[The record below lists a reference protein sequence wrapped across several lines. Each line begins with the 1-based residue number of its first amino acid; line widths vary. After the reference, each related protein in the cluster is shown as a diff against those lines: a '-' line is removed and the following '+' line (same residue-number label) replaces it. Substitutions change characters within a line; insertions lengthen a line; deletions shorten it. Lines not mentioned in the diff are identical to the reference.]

1 VRRVGAEKGGTLLI
15 KLTLAIA
22 AAALCMLTAELASS
36 QAAGGWSC
44 CVSYGTFQGYTAPG
58 QGGDGP
64 YDDLCSSAVRISAD
78 QTPGGYYSTVALIDR
93 NGGWRRSSRS
103 TAVNVYAFVSP
114 DTLDGALAYS
124 KKAHCNNSS
133 NATVYFITCAAS
145 EWRGFCA

>member
-1 VRRVGAEKGGTLLI
+1 MI
-15 KLTLAIA
+15 KLALATAVA
-22 AAALCMLTAELASS
+22 AACVLAAAVASS
-36 QAAGGWSC
+36 HASEAAGGWSC

-93 NGGWRRSSRS
+93 NGGWRRSTRS
-103 TAVNVYAFVSP
+103 TAANVFAFVSP

-133 NATVYFITCAAS
+133 NATVYFMTCAAT

>member
-1 VRRVGAEKGGTLLI
+1 LI

-22 AAALCMLTAELASS
+22 VAAMCMLAAAVASH
-36 QAAGGWSC
+36 ATGMAC
-44 CVSYGTFQGYTAPG
+44 CRSYGTFQGYTAPG

-64 YDDLCSSAVRISAD
+64 YDDLCTHAIRISAD

-93 NGGWRRSSRS
+93 NGGWRRSTRS

-114 DTLDGALAYS
+114 DTEAGANAYS

-133 NATVYFITCAAS
+133 NATVYFLTCAES
-145 EWRGFCA
+145 EWYLVVGNCV